1 MAMSRREALR
11 VMSSAAVSAP
21 FATTMIN
28 ADQSATQL
36 PDEGVFDLG
45 DLRLASGTTLP
56 NAKIGYKAHGKL
68 SAAKNNVILYP
79 TPYPAQHGDIEWL
92 IGPGKALDPA
102 KYFIIVLDQLGN
114 GLSSSPS
121 NTPAPFDRMRFPTV
135 TIQDDVTA
143 QHKLVTSGFGIERIA
158 LVVGWSMGA
167 QQTFQWAVS
176 HPAMVERIAPFCGTA
191 KTTPHNWV
199 FLQSLYTSLTTDPAW
214 MDGNYNEQPAK
225 GMRAFAH
232 IYASWA
238 PSQPFYK
245 KELYKPLGFATL
257 EDYLAGF
264 WERRYARRDANNLL
278 ILLRKWQLNDVGK
291 SNGFGGSLERAL
303 GSITAK
309 AVVMA
314 GQTDLY
320 FTPEDIE
327 ADASHIR
334 GARYVVIPS
343 LWGHMAGSGL
353 NDPDTQFIDRQL
365 KALLAS

>member
-1 MAMSRREALR
+1 MAMSRRAALR
-11 VMSSAAVSAP
+11 ALSSAVVSSP
-21 FATTMIN
+21 FASTMIN
-28 ADQSATQL
+28 AAQGATAL
-36 PDEGVFDLG
+36 PAEGVFDLG

-56 NAKIGYKAHGKL
+56 NAKIGYKTHGKL
-68 SAAKNNVILYP
+68 NAAKNNVILYP

-92 IGPGKALDPA
+92 IGPGKALDPT
-102 KYFIIVLDQLGN
+102 KYFVIVLDQLGN

-121 NTPAPFDRMRFPTV
+121 NTPPPFDRMRFPTI

-143 QHKLVTSGFGIERIA
+143 QHRLVTSGFGIERIA

-176 HPAMVERIAPFCGTA
+176 HPGMVERIAPFCGTA

-199 FLQSLYTSLTTDPAW
+199 FLQSLHTALTTDPAW
-214 MDGNYNEQPAK
+214 MDGNYKEQPAQ

-245 KELYKPLGFATL
+245 KELYKSIGFATL

-264 WERRYARRDANNLL
+264 WEKRYARRDANNLL
-278 ILLRKWQLNDVGK
+278 ILLRKWQLNDVG
-291 SNGFGGSLERAL
+291 FGGSLERAL
-303 GSITAK
+303 GSIAAK

-320 FTPEDIE
+320 FTPEDVE

-334 GARYVVIPS
+334 GASYVVIPS